1 VAKKR
6 PRPKEYQYTINTD
19 PMHKYAAFAT
29 PRTAVVEKAALFA
42 KACGD
47 ERFAL
52 KKKNEFSRSI
62 LVRRTCIIPI
72 RF

>member
-1 VAKKR
+1 
-6 PRPKEYQYTINTD
+6 
-19 PMHKYAAFAT
+19 MHKYAAFAT